1 MRRILILIALVI
13 GAGPLF
19 ATNGD
24 REQRPSAAPLPRG
37 EAENYAQQLLFVV
50 RDVQTKYVRPVTT
63 PELVRPAL
71 SGLYEA
77 AHVAVPDGLAAD
89 IAAATGERE
98 LLALLVRHRSNLGN
112 VEALQGSNALLASLR
127 SMTAALDPYSTLIS
141 GEDLVRN
148 NIDRIER
155 GGGFEVEG
163 DPLSQPVVRIKS
175 VALGGPAQRAGIRP
189 GDQLTHIDQQPMDS
203 PASVVAMQFLLNTP
217 SIQLS
222 NKLEQSREFNL
233 TLRRASRPK
242 PWTVTLKTGTY
253 DTETVLGVNR
263 EVDNS
268 WNYYLDRKQKIA
280 HVRIAALGRYTS
292 THLRDVLTQLQ
303 NDGLRGL
310 ILDLRWCPGGV
321 LTESLNVASLFV
333 NEGTV
338 ATTRSREDGEQTYP
352 ATPMGILIDCPVVVL
367 VNGETSGGAELIAA
381 ALQDYHRAIIVGQRT
396 FGKASIQ
403 KQQALPIVNTGFKL
417 TTGEFVRPSGKPL
430 HRMPNSKPTDD
441 WGVRPDRGH
450 ELPISPDLCA
460 QLRDWWLLQSLRP
473 GWSKEIL
480 PLDDPDND
488 PQRRAAQHALQT
500 QSKNQS

>member
-24 REQRPSAAPLPRG
+24 REQKPSAPALPRG
-37 EAENYAQQLLFVV
+37 EAENYAQQLLFIL
-50 RDVQTKYVRPVTT
+50 RDVQNSYVRPVTL

-77 AHVAVPDGLAAD
+77 AHLPVPDSLAAD

-98 LLALLVRHRSNLGN
+98 LLALLVRQRSNFGN
-112 VEALQGSNALLASLR
+112 LDALQGSSALLASLR
-127 SMTAALDPYSTLIS
+127 AMTAALDPYSTLIT

-155 GGGFEVEG
+155 GGGLEVVG
-163 DPLSQPVVRIKS
+163 DALTEQVVRIKS

-189 GDQLTHIDQQPMDS
+189 GDQLTHIDEQPMDS
-203 PASVVAMQFLLNTP
+203 PAAVVAMQFLLNTP
-217 SIQLS
+217 SVQLS
-222 NKLEQSREFNL
+222 NKLDQSQEFKL
-233 TLRRASRPK
+233 TLRRVGRPQ
-242 PWTVTLKTGTY
+242 PWTVTVKTAIY
-253 DTETVLGVNR
+253 KTETVLGVSR
-263 EVDNS
+263 DLDNS

-280 HVRIAALGRYTS
+280 QVRIAWLGCHTS
-292 THLRDVLTQLQ
+292 EDLRDVLIQLE

-321 LTESLNVASLFV
+321 LRESVNVASLFV
-333 NEGTV
+333 NEGV
-338 ATTRSREDGEQTYP
+338 IATTRSREDGERTYP
-352 ATPMGILIDCPVVVL
+352 ATPRGILIDCPLVVL
-367 VNGETSGGAELIAA
+367 VNGDTSGGAELIAA

-396 FGKASIQ
+396 FGKASMQNQ
-403 KQQALPIVNTGFKL
+403 KALPIVNTGLKL
-417 TTGEFVRPSGKPL
+417 TTGDFVRPSGKPL
-430 HRMPNSKPTDD
+430 HRLPSSKPTDD
-441 WGVRPDRGH
+441 WGVRPDPGH
-450 ELPISPDLCA
+450 ELPISPDLSA

-473 GWSKEIL
+473 GWSKELL

-488 PQRRAAQHALQT
+488 PQRRAALRALQG
-500 QSKNQS
+500 QSKDES